1 MSVEAR
7 YEAGQEPEKLR
18 ELIEFVLRKL
28 KVRGQAPGAGVR
40 PLRSFVGAV
49 FWLSLCLPGTCPYEI
64 WPSPFAPLSVGGA
77 LGVGS
82 FGIFLM
88 IFYWTATQIFPY
100 YYAETVNGRS
110 LIIDTFPRRDLF
122 AALWAWMLS
131 PRGKPGVE
139 PS

>member
-1 MSVEAR
+1 VSVEAR

-18 ELIEFVLRKL
+18 ELIESVLRKL
-28 KVRGQAPGAGVR
+28 KVRGQTPGAGER
-40 PLRSFVGAV
+40 PLRSFVDAV
-49 FWLSLCLPGTCPYEI
+49 FWLSLCLTGTCPYEI

-82 FGIFLM
+82 FVIFHD
-88 IFYWTATQIFPY
+88 FYWTAIRIFPY

-131 PRGKPGVE
+131 PRGKPGME